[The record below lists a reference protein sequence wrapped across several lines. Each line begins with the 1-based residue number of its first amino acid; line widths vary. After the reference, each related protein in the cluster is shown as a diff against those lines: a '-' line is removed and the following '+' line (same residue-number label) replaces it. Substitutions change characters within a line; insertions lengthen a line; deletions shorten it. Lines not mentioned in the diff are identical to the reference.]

1 MAVADQGTDS
11 PMETVMHLKV
21 RRILHGL
28 AARRTLPPLP
38 ELVPQLVVHAD
49 GSVSDPAHGV
59 TPGVGRIVARLDL
72 AIAECRPGL
81 QYDGSGHLARSQR
94 DRDSRITA
102 ELGNLG
108 WYPLRLAYGHLTDGD
123 LLWKTVTD
131 SLKLCLSRL

>member
-1 MAVADQGTDS
+1 
-11 PMETVMHLKV
+11 MHLKV

-28 AARRTLPPLP
+28 AARRALPPLP
-38 ELVPQLVVHAD
+38 ELVPQSVVHAD
-49 GSVSDPAHGV
+49 GSVSNPAHGV

-72 AIAECRPGL
+72 AIARCRLGL

-108 WYPLRLAYGHLTDGD
+108 WYSLRLTHGHLTDGD

-131 SLKLCLSRL
+131 ALKLCLSRL